1 MMLGKRSLNCNPNGH
16 QSGFSVCLQFL
27 SLTFALIILS
37 PAEVGYTQDL
47 RNTQAL
53 KRETSATTPPT
64 SKGHASRR
72 DKRHHNKYDI
82 DAIGS
87 RNVDSGLNFYSRE
100 AEEKLG
106 EHMARAF
113 ERELQFLD
121 DQKATE
127 YIDHLARYL
136 ARNSDATFPF
146 NVKLFAS
153 GEVNAFSLPGGHL
166 YVSTALILAAENE
179 AQLAGAIAH
188 EIAHI
193 AARHGTKQVS
203 RSKLYSVLSIPAV
216 LLGGPAG
223 YALQAAGYTRFFV
236 LGKFNR
242 NAEQEADTLGLEYGY
257 ASGYDPQEYLALLE
271 KLLSR
276 QDRHK
281 WMRLFASHPS
291 TASRIK
297 NAQLAIHQYLPDR
310 TDYVVTTS
318 DFDQVKFSLEQ
329 MVQRGAL
336 PAPGEPMPDL
346 RKPPASTTEL
356 ER

>member
-1 MMLGKRSLNCNPNGH
+1 MLGKRSFNCDTKGH
-16 QSGFSVCLQFL
+16 QCRLSVCVQLL
-27 SLTFALIILS
+27 GLTFALIILS
-37 PAEVGYTQDL
+37 PAEAGYTQDL

-53 KRETSATTPPT
+53 KRETQANTSPT
-64 SKGHASRR
+64 SNGHASHR
-72 DKRHHNKYDI
+72 DKKHRNKYDI
-82 DAIGS
+82 DVIGS

-106 EHMARAF
+106 EHMARVF
-113 ERELQFLD
+113 ERDLQFLD
-121 DQKATE
+121 DPKVTE
-127 YIDHLARYL
+127 YVDHLARRL
-136 ARNSDATFPF
+136 AHNSDASFPF
-146 NVKLFAS
+146 NVKLFVS

-203 RSKLYSVLSIPAV
+203 RSKIYSVLSIPAV

-242 NAEQEADTLGLEYGY
+242 NAEREADTLGLEYGY

-276 QDRHK
+276 QDRNK

-297 NAQLAIHQYLPDR
+297 NAQLAIHQYMPDR
-310 TDYVVTTS
+310 PDYVVTRS
-318 DFDQVKFSLEQ
+318 DFDQVKLSLEQ

-336 PAPGEPMPDL
+336 PAPGESMPDL